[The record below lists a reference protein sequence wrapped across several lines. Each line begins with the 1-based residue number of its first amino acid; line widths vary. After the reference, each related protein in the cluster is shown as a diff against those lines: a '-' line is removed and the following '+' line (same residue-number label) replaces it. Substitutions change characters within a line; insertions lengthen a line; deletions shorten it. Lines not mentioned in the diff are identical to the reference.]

1 MLAFVCWI
9 AKKLYHRCLSGSSII
24 TPLKLTIKTPEQHHS
39 CRSCALIVDF
49 VHSFYIGFLTYFT
62 YFINSCLYCF
72 EQVKVIMVFFGKC
85 HNVIIERKKTKTK
98 KKILCSVKLEVQ
110 ELLKKASN
118 FTFSWQNFEGKVC
131 LLRGRMGRRDGRGI
145 LADKSCWEARNSFN
159 LDGTP
164 TKIKWK
170 IHTLFT
176 LYVKFWRYPL

>member
-85 HNVIIERKKTKTK
+85 HNVIIERKKTKTNK
-98 KKILCSVKLEVQ
+98 KNTVQ
-110 ELLKKASN
+110 CKVRSARVIK
-118 FTFSWQNFEGKVC
+118 EGFKFYIF
-131 LLRGRMGRRDGRGI
+131 L
-145 LADKSCWEARNSFN
+145 
-159 LDGTP
+159 T
-164 TKIKWK
+164 
-170 IHTLFT
+170 
-176 LYVKFWRYPL
+176 KFWRESLSVKGEDGEEGWEGNIGRQILLRNSK